1 MAVFKAVKNGR
12 LADAM
17 LADGSIDPVKGD
29 VAWEVNAH
37 PGKVTKKPSGPSLP
51 RDSVKAPKLSR
62 RTAPKELEAQAK
74 ALGITPGNVPSYND
88 STKLLQACKAQ
99 LAEIE
104 LAEKIGNLVNKAD
117 VNKAA
122 FNLARLTRDAML
134 GIPDR
139 LAAELAG
146 LTDPTTIH
154 AKLLA
159 EIRAALVQIVEAPA
173 P

>member
-1 MAVFKAVKNGR
+1 
-12 LADAM
+12 M

-29 VAWEVNAH
+29 AAWEGNAH
-37 PGKVTKKPSGPSLP
+37 PGKVTKKPGAMTADAIKGKP
-51 RDSVKAPKLSR
+51 PKLTR
-62 RTAPKELEAQAK
+62 RTGPAELAAVAT
-74 ALGITPGNVPSYND
+74 ALGITAKNAPSYND
-88 STKLLQACKAQ
+88 STKVLQACKAELAQ
-99 LAEIE
+99 LA
-104 LAEKIGNLVNKAD
+104 LAKERGELVNMAD
-117 VNKAA
+117 VNKTA
-122 FNLARLTRDAML
+122 FNPARLTRDAML